1 MMDTECY
8 SVEKLTKGKQV
19 TIDILDWNMKPS
31 GETYTDT
38 GFNNN
43 VYKLAVMLLSM
54 KHELFEDLY
63 LDKTSPW
70 RVEDGKCLAQK
81 GDAQTYWTL
90 YTFCPTNEKG
100 REGQLGL
107 V

>member
-1 MMDTECY
+1 
-8 SVEKLTKGKQV
+8 
-19 TIDILDWNMKPS
+19 MKPS

-54 KHELFEDLY
+54 KHELLKICI
-63 LDKTSPW
+63 LIK
-70 RVEDGKCLAQK
+70 RVHGEWKMESVWHK
-81 GDAQTYWTL
+81 KDAQTYWTL

-100 REGQLGL
+100 EKVSWDWYNYWNTPDKWKDYEMAGKCNYEW
-107 V
+107 